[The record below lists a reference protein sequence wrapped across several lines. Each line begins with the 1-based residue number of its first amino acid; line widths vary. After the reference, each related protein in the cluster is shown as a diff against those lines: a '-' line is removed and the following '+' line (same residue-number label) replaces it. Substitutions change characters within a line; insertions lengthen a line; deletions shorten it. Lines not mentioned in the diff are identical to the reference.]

1 MTETKVDFGDQVTD
15 KITGFKGTVI
25 AITEWLHGCRRVMVQ
40 PKGLNKD
47 GEIYASEQFDEP
59 GLNIT
64 RRATAPTVIK
74 KKTGGPRR
82 SEAHRRH

>member
-1 MTETKVDFGDQVTD
+1 MTETTVDFGDQVTD

-25 AITEWLHGCRRVMVQ
+25 AITEWLHGCRSIMVQ
-40 PKGLNKD
+40 PKGLDKD
-47 GEIYASEQFDEP
+47 GAIYASEQFDEP
-59 GLNIT
+59 GLTIT
-64 RRATAPTVIK
+64 RRARALTTTK